1 MENGLS
7 FDQQLTAKEATAAA
21 IRKRVED
28 QRAAEEAAR
37 VEEEYRRSWTVA
49 DPSYKLSSLVPD
61 PNNPVR
67 AMTRNELEGHATDLV
82 NTNKIPGFGT
92 DGKALTDKLLKTDK
106 RTITQGVDKMVLP
119 AGSAISA
126 KAGTAAMKQQDFWV
140 VPQGPVPDDY
150 SKFDPQ
156 ALREL
161 LFSDPAMGFVV
172 MRVAKDIH
180 EAVKDTEPFDPADD
194 YYPKRAM
201 QWLRFQAMQRHYGF
215 GNIAHAYHQEAVQ
228 KEPDKNIPD
237 KLPVGMP
244 GFPSLQTDMYI
255 PGVPTLIGAGNA
267 AVASGYDAAIGDR
280 MFDFG
285 QSLLGQF
292 DEKKLGD
299 LLSDAE
305 KAKTPQRPRGFFGE
319 DERRSRL
326 PGTPALAPQFNEIN
340 NIIASK
346 HTPDQ
351 LAAMTP
357 EQKYQAGYQAAQE
370 YLRRQSMND
379 LKGAFELTKLKNE
392 GVSGWLTP
400 EARAEGNSL
409 SKLTQQTA
417 ASAVPTA
424 APMLASLVGSL
435 AAGPVGGR
443 AASALTT
450 YKLSTDSQFVEL
462 LSKWAGEN
470 GIDINA
476 DPVVVMTMMQEMAN
490 KDPEGFSAKL
500 KELVSSARVA
510 GVLEAGTAAVLDVGL
525 DKLVK
530 IPGSKEG
537 PIWDALK
544 SMGQAGSSKVIAPR
558 LAKFVEDTGKE
569 AIEEYLTEVIVGLGK
584 GINQDLRDGV
594 DFREATKKNLREIAA
609 SFQDEDP
616 NATDEEKEARKQM
629 SGQRN
634 DAAAIG
640 AYMSIITRMLT
651 GKGNPDTALIRQARS
666 RAATALAAQ
675 RQTTQEK
682 VEAMLKDGEER
693 TFAQLVDKVNEMM
706 VMEGNGTLDDDTQR
720 RLAGP
725 GELPLNGLIGG
736 EDVRTPGQ
744 KAIAN
749 PTPIVQT
756 AAPVNH
762 GTVFA
767 RAMAETRRAID
778 QDMADATRERSLE
791 IESIVAHRELL
802 DATSHYHNMVEEYQ
816 KSSSVVDPDIPEIRK
831 AREAMDEAQ
840 KKYKAIEAERGKK

>member
-1 MENGLS
+1 MEDGLS
-7 FDQQLTAKEATAAA
+7 FDQRLTAQDAMAAA

-37 VEEEYRRSWTVA
+37 VAEEHRRTVA
-49 DPSYKLSSLVPD
+49 EPSYAIKSLVPS
-61 PNNPVR
+61 PGG
-67 AMTRNELEGHATDLV
+67 AMTRNELEAYALS
-82 NTNKIPGFGT
+82 TNKIPGVGPFNPKQVT
-92 DGKALTDKLLKTDK
+92 DNLLKTDK
-106 RTITQGVDKMVLP
+106 NTTTAGSPKMVLP
-119 AGSAISA
+119 AASAISA

-161 LFSDPAMGFVV
+161 MFSNPAMGMEV

-180 EAVKDTEPFDPADD
+180 EAVKDADPFDPTDD

-201 QWLRFQAMQRHYGF
+201 QWLRAQAMQRHYGR

-244 GFPSLQTDMYI
+244 GYQRWQTDMHI
-255 PGVPTLIGAGNA
+255 PGVSTLIGAGSA
-267 AVASGYDAAIGDR
+267 AVSSGYDAAIGDR
-280 MFDFG
+280 TWEAG
-285 QSLLGQF
+285 QNLLGMF
-292 DEKKLGD
+292 DEKQLGD
-299 LLSDAE
+299 LLSRAAE
-305 KAKTPQRPRGFFGE
+305 ARKPRAPNPFGLGV
-319 DERRSRL
+319 DEYGRSID
-326 PGTPALAPQFNEIN
+326 PFEHQSNEIN
-340 NIIASK
+340 GIIKLK
-346 HTPDQ
+346 HTADQ

-357 EQKYQAGYQAAQE
+357 EQQYQAGYQAAQE
-370 YLRRQSMND
+370 YLRRQSMNS

-392 GVSGWLTP
+392 GVSGYLTP

-409 SKLTQQTA
+409 SKLTQHAA

-443 AASALTT
+443 AASAATT

-490 KDPEGFSAKL
+490 KDPDGFSAKL

-510 GVLEAGTAAVLDVGL
+510 GVLEAGTALVLNEGL
-525 DKLVK
+525 DRIK
-530 IPGSKEG
+530 IPGTKEG

-544 SMGQAGSSKVIAPR
+544 IMGQAGSSKVIAPR

-594 DFREATKKNLREIAA
+594 DFREATKKNLSEIAA
-609 SFQDEDP
+609 SYQDEDP
-616 NATDEEKEARKQM
+616 NATDEQKEKRKQM

-666 RAATALAAQ
+666 KAATALAAQ
-675 RQTTQEK
+675 RQTPQEK

-706 VMEGNGTLDDDTQR
+706 VMEGNASLDDDTQR

-725 GELPLNGLIGG
+725 VGLPLNGLLGG

-744 KAIAN
+744 KAMVDN

-756 AAPVNH
+756 AAPVNPDIAL
-762 GTVFA
+762 A
-767 RAMAETRRAID
+767 RALAEQKRSMAQGDIVLN
-778 QDMADATRERSLE
+778 LE
-791 IESIVAHRELL
+791 MQSFAAYEALL
-802 DATSHYHNMVEEYQ
+802 DAARHYHNMVQEYG
-816 KSSSVVDPDIPEIRK
+816 KFPSMVDP
-831 AREAMDEAQ
+831 ALAALNEAE
-840 KKYKAIEAERGKK
+840 KKYKAIEAERSK